1 MTEQEAIKEIKR
13 WTCILMNAGSECIN
27 ATADAQVMA
36 ISSLEEIQRYREA
49 GTIDECKEARKRQI
63 PVKPLKSPH
72 AKGSMYRICGACGK
86 AHDLTRGKYHYCY
99 NCGTK
104 VDWSEE

>member
-1 MTEQEAIKEIKR
+1 MGKEGKRMTEQEA
-13 WTCILMNAGSECIN
+13 
-27 ATADAQVMA
+27 
-36 ISSLEEIQRYREA
+36 
-49 GTIDECKEARKRQI
+49 
-63 PVKPLKSPH
+63 
-72 AKGSMYRICGACGK
+72 MYRICGACGK

>member
-1 MTEQEAIKEIKR
+1 MTEQEA
-13 WTCILMNAGSECIN
+13 
-27 ATADAQVMA
+27 
-36 ISSLEEIQRYREA
+36 
-49 GTIDECKEARKRQI
+49 
-63 PVKPLKSPH
+63 
-72 AKGSMYRICGACGK
+72 MYRICGACGK